1 MSIYDRILKIICSFK
16 AYNKENVILQGEMYA
31 YAKGLEI
38 IENRLEKIE
47 RECFVATAEDYG
59 LTIKERYFDSI
70 ERAENIKDR
79 REMLL
84 SILSVD
90 ETDFNLKGMEK
101 FLKQFPVTSNITE
114 FATSNRI
121 LVVFYSNDWIVKNF
135 DFVKACVK
143 DFFPSHLDY
152 QLQINT

>member
-1 MSIYDRILKIICSFK
+1 MDIYSRMMDIICKFK
-16 AYNKENVILQGEMYA
+16 CYSKDNVILQGELFA
-31 YAKGLEI
+31 FAKG
-38 IENRLEKIE
+38 IELIGNRLKNME
-47 RECFVATAEDYG
+47 RECFVSTAEDYG
-59 LTIKERYFDSI
+59 LTTKERYFDSI
-70 ERAENIKDR
+70 QRTDNIEDR

-90 ETDFNLKGMEK
+90 ETDFNLNGMKK
-101 FLKQFPVTSNITE
+101 FMKQFPVTSNITE

-121 LVVFYSNDWIVKNF
+121 LITFANNDWIVENF
-135 DFVKACVK
+135 DFVKSCVE